1 MKTIGLIGGLSWESS
16 ILYYRLINEAA
27 RERLGGLHSADSL
40 MYSFDFHD
48 IEVLQHE
55 GRWDEAAAR
64 MVEAAQ
70 RLERGGAELIVIC
83 SNTMHRMYDDV
94 QAKIGIPLLHIADAT
109 AERIASAGL
118 RCVGLLATRY
128 TMEQDFYKGR
138 LVERYGLDVLVP
150 DEAGRDTVHQIIYDE
165 LVVGVIRSE
174 SKAAYVEVMRDLVA
188 RGAECIILGCT
199 EITLLIGQA
208 DTTVPVFD
216 TTAIHAVAALEAALA
231 AEMKE
236 VRIQNE

>member
-27 RERLGGLHSADSL
+27 RQRLGGLHSADSL
-40 MYSFDFHD
+40 MYSFDFHE

-83 SNTMHRMYDDV
+83 SNTMHRMYD
-94 QAKIGIPLLHIADAT
+94 QAQAQVGIPMLHIADAT
-109 AERIASAGL
+109 AERVVAAGL
-118 RCVGLLATRY
+118 RRVGLLGTRY
-128 TMEQDFYKGR
+128 TMEQEFYKGR

-150 DEAGRDTVHQIIYDE
+150 DASGRDTVHQIIYDE
-165 LVVGVIRSE
+165 LVVGVIKSE
-174 SKAAYVEVMRDLVA
+174 SKATYVDVMRDLVA

-199 EITLLIGQA
+199 EITLLVGQD

-231 AEMKE
+231 R
-236 VRIQNE
+236 V

>member
-48 IEVLQHE
+48 IEILQHE
-55 GRWDEAAAR
+55 GRWDEATAR

-70 RLERGGAELIVIC
+70 RLERGGAALIIIC
-83 SNTMHRMYDDV
+83 SNTMHRMYEEV
-94 QAKIGIPLLHIADAT
+94 QAQIGSPILHIADAT
-109 AERIASAGL
+109 AERIAAAGL
-118 RCVGLLATRY
+118 RRVGLLGTRY

-150 DEAGRDTVHQIIYDE
+150 DAAGRDTVHQIIYDE

-174 SKAAYVEVMRDLVA
+174 SKAAYVDVMRDLVA
-188 RGAECIILGCT
+188 RGAQCIILGCT
-199 EITLLIGQA
+199 EITLLVGQD

-216 TTAIHAVAALEAALA
+216 TTAIHAVAAFEAALPG
-231 AEMKE
+231 AEN
-236 VRIQNE
+236 RYST